1 MRTHLLRPMNRHLAP
16 QRHAPLYLAC
26 LLVVASVPAHALPSF
41 ARQTG
46 EECAACH
53 VGAYGPQLTAHG
65 MKFKMGGYTDSDGK
79 AGHVPLSGMLLA
91 NWTHTETDN
100 TDPPKHFS
108 KNNNLALQ
116 EASLFIGGKLTD
128 HIGSFV
134 QTTYNGIDRVFG
146 MDQMDLRY
154 ARTFESGGKDL
165 LFGVTLNNNPTV
177 QDPFNTTATWRFPFT
192 ASDLAPAPAVSPLI
206 DGGLEQGVL
215 GATAYAL
222 WDGSFYG
229 ELGGYRSMSPSVI
242 NKLGDGDVG
251 KLKGVAPYFRLGY
264 MKDMHKSM
272 YAVGLFGLSADLSP
286 DRNGVN
292 DKYRDLGIDG
302 TYQYLGDRKNIYTV
316 HGTYTHETST
326 LDASAPGDGKGR
338 LNSLNLNASY
348 FYDQTYGVTLGLFD
362 TRGNS
367 NTALWQTV
375 MGNDKPDSRGYIAQL
390 DWTPWGKESSWNAP
404 WANLRLGLQYTGYS
418 KFDGASAGAHDNN
431 SVSVFAW
438 TSF

>member
-1 MRTHLLRPMNRHLAP
+1 MISPLIRHTGLRRY
-16 QRHAPLYLAC
+16 APLGLAG
-26 LLVVASVPAHALPSF
+26 LMTAASLPAHALPSF

-53 VGAYGPQLTAHG
+53 VGAFGPQLTPHG

-134 QTTYNGIDRVFG
+134 QTTYNGIDRLFG
-146 MDQMDLRY
+146 LDQMDLRY
-154 ARTFESGGKDL
+154 ARTFENDGKDL

-177 QDPFNTTATWRFPFT
+177 QDPFNSTATWRFPFT
-192 ASDLAPAPAVSPLI
+192 SSDLVKTPSVSPLI
-206 DGGLEQGVL
+206 DGGLAQGVL

-229 ELGGYRSMSPSVI
+229 EIGGYRSMSPAAI
-242 NKLGDGDVG
+242 NKLGDEDVG
-251 KLKGVAPYFRLGY
+251 KLKGTAPYWRFGY
-264 MKDMHKSM
+264 MKDLRKQM
-272 YAVGLFGLSADLSP
+272 YAVGLFGLNAQLSP
-286 DRNGVN
+286 DRDGVY
-292 DKYRDLGIDG
+292 DKFRDIGVDA

-316 HGTYTHETST
+316 HGSYTHENST
-326 LDASAPGDGKGR
+326 LTDGKGR
-338 LNSLNLNASY
+338 LNSVNLNASY
-348 FYDQTYGVTLGLFD
+348 FYDQTYGVTLGVFD
-362 TRGNS
+362 TRGNNNATLWNNLIEG
-367 NTALWQTV
+367 NTS
-375 MGNDKPDSRGYIAQL
+375 GKPDSRGYIAQL

-418 KFDGASAGAHDNN
+418 KFDGSSAGASDNN
-431 SVSVFAW
+431 SVSLFAW